1 MTKVRCITSV
11 TSKATE
17 ELKKK
22 KTTGGG
28 RNKLNPSISE
38 L

>member
-22 KTTGGG
+22 KTGGG
-28 RNKLNPSISE
+28 RNKLNPYISE